1 VTRLHLGGGSPNHLS
16 DAQLWRL
23 MEILHRRFRVLPETT
38 LSIECDPRRCSAT
51 QMATLRALGFR
62 HVMFGMAD
70 LLPDVQLAVGRLQS
84 PGLMRDAVAMARAAR
99 FESVQVDL
107 LCGLPLQSLAGLDVT
122 LEQSLKLG
130 PDRIACLRYEHRPD
144 RFWNQCA
151 IDREALP
158 DASLRAALWRRAA
171 DRLTAAGYEWIGCSL
186 FVLEGDELAVA
197 RERGELA
204 CNRLGYASLPADH
217 VLAFGC
223 GRISDVADTLV
234 FSEPA
239 QATWRQHLAEGRW
252 PVARGCR
259 RSEDHR
265 RRRRVMK
272 QLLCDLEVP
281 RDAAAR
287 ALGDDAGRLAMA
299 AERGWIEPH
308 GDRLV
313 VTRDGRYQL
322 DGLCGMFGDASPPA
336 GRLQ

>member
-1 VTRLHLGGGSPNHLS
+1 MEALHS
-16 DAQLWRL
+16 
-23 MEILHRRFRVLPETT
+23 RFRVLPETT
-38 LSIECDPRRCSAT
+38 LSIECDPRRCSAM
-51 QMATLRALGFR
+51 QMATLRAMGFR

-107 LCGLPLQSLAGLDVT
+107 LYGLPLQSLAGLDVT
-122 LEQSLKLG
+122 LEQLLALG
-130 PDRIACLRYEHRPD
+130 PDRIACLPYEHRPA

-158 DASLRAALWRRAA
+158 DAALRAALWRRAA
-171 DRLTAAGYEWIGCSL
+171 DQLTAAGYEWIGCSL

-197 RERGELA
+197 RERRELA

-223 GRISDVADTLV
+223 GRISDVADMLV
-234 FSEPA
+234 VSEPS
-239 QATWRQHLAEGRW
+239 QAVWRRRLAEGDW
-252 PVARGCR
+252 PLARGCR

-265 RRRRVMK
+265 RRRHLMTR
-272 QLLCDLEVP
+272 LLCDLEVQ

-299 AERGWIEPH
+299 AERGWIELQ

-313 VTRDGRYQL
+313 VTRDGRYHL
-322 DGLCGMFGDASPPA
+322 EGLCGMFGEVHPAA